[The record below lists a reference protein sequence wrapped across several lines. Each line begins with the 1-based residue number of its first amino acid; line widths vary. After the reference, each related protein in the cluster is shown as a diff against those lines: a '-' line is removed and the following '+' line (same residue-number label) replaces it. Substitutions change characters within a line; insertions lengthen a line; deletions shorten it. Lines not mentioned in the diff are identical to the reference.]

1 MIQEFE
7 KVLYHI
13 RNLVETMFSV
23 IKRKYG
29 EEIKAR
35 KYWNQLKEIK
45 IKLLVHN
52 LDRYVKVRYIVQMSI
67 STEPRYG
74 RIYLRSIF
82 FHVDLS
88 ELRIITLLSG
98 YEVFW

>member
-7 KVLYHI
+7 KLLYNI

-35 KYWNQLKEIK
+35 KYWNQIKEVK
-45 IKLLVHN
+45 IKLLIHN
-52 LDRYVKVRYIVQMSI
+52 LDRYIKVTYIAQMSI
-67 STEPRYG
+67 STEP
-74 RIYLRSIF
+74 IF
-82 FHVDLS
+82 L
-88 ELRIITLLSG
+88 
-98 YEVFW
+98 